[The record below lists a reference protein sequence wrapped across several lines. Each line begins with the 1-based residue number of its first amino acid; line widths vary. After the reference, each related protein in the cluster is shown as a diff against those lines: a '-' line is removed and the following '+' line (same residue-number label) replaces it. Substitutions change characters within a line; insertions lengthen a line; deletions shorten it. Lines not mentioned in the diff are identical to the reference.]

1 MADTAGRRNRTKI
14 SSSGSTDKTI
24 EKDNK
29 NKDTGKKKVNQKGS
43 QRSSVEAKDID
54 GASAQTDIFEPNAAK
69 AKLRFYFITILGL
82 GSALILFPI
91 FSGVMQIAIATGM
104 MVVYYLLGAKFII
117 YPNTRAVFADSMY
130 YLGFLFTFVALV
142 GAMMRI
148 NSSNYDIELI
158 IGQMGPA
165 LVTTVV
171 GMAVRIYLTQFEA
184 ITDEPEAEAASA
196 LGQLAGNLIEALNTI
211 NSTSQANAKL
221 MKDFQENTNEQLQNF
236 TARLNAIDT
245 DSLERNFAQLAQSI
259 SSLSVKTNDLS
270 SQVNQARSTITDVD
284 SEFKGLKPSLD
295 NLKSNIDTMETF
307 QSDINE
313 LDSKIDETTESFEK
327 VSNNLQNK
335 VGVAAQ
341 QVNQSVTN
349 ISNHIGKTEEEIKG
363 LSKTLKETVT
373 GVVEFLS
380 RQR

>member
-1 MADTAGRRNRTKI
+1 
-14 SSSGSTDKTI
+14 
-24 EKDNK
+24 
-29 NKDTGKKKVNQKGS
+29 
-43 QRSSVEAKDID
+43 
-54 GASAQTDIFEPNAAK
+54 
-69 AKLRFYFITILGL
+69 
-82 GSALILFPI
+82 
-91 FSGVMQIAIATGM
+91 
-104 MVVYYLLGAKFII
+104 
-117 YPNTRAVFADSMY
+117 
-130 YLGFLFTFVALV
+130 
-142 GAMMRI
+142 
-148 NSSNYDIELI
+148 
-158 IGQMGPA
+158 MGPA

-221 MKDFQENTNEQLQNF
+221 MKDFQEKTNEQLQNF

-245 DSLERNFAQLAQSI
+245 TSLERNFNQLTQSI
-259 SSLSVKTNDLS
+259 SSLSSESNSLSGQVK
-270 SQVNQARSTITDVD
+270 QARSTITNVD
-284 SEFKGLKPSLD
+284 AEFKDLKPSLD

-313 LDSKIDETTESFEK
+313 LDSKIDETTKSFEK
-327 VSNNLQNK
+327 ISNNLQNK

-349 ISNHIGKTEEEIKG
+349 ISNQLGKTDEEIKG
-363 LSKTLKETVT
+363 LGKTLKETVT

-380 RQR
+380 RQK

>member
-1 MADTAGRRNRTKI
+1 MADTAGKRSRTKI
-14 SSSGSTDKTI
+14 NSSGTKEKTEVKDSKKTDLG
-24 EKDNK
+24 EKK
-29 NKDTGKKKVNQKGS
+29 NAEKGS
-43 QRSSVEAKDID
+43 SRPSIEAKDID
-54 GASAQTDIFEPNAAK
+54 GESIKPDIFEPNTAK
-69 AKLRFYFITILGL
+69 AKLRFYFITILAL

-91 FSGVMQIAIATGM
+91 FSGVMQIVIATGM
-104 MVVYYLLGAKFII
+104 MVVYYFLGAKFIK
-117 YPNTRAVFADSMY
+117 YPNSRAVFADSMY

-211 NSTSQANAKL
+211 NTTSQANAKL
-221 MKDFQENTNEQLQNF
+221 MKDFQEKTNEQLQNF

-245 DSLERNFAQLAQSI
+245 TSLERNFNQLTQSI
-259 SSLSVKTNDLS
+259 SSLSTESNSLSGQVK
-270 SQVNQARSTITDVD
+270 QARSTITNVD
-284 SEFKGLKPSLD
+284 AEFKDLKPSLD

-313 LDSKIDETTESFEK
+313 LDSKIDETTKSFEK
-327 VSNNLQNK
+327 ISNNLQNK

-349 ISNHIGKTEEEIKG
+349 ISNQLGKTDEEIKG
-363 LSKTLKETVT
+363 LGKTLKETVT

-380 RQR
+380 RQK